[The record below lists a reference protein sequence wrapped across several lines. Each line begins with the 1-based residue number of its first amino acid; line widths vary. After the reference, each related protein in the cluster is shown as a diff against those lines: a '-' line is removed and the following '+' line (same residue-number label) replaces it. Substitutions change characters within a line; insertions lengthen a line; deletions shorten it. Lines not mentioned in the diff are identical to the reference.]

1 MRIVGALFGFL
12 ILAVVF
18 VVWFRAYRTIK
29 GDETPL
35 FSKGSAKGTTQK
47 NSIDEFIA
55 QYKRGEVTLDQGP
68 VAAGNPSGNAGA
80 TGARRNAATE
90 ARPPAS
96 PALAAPAASPT
107 TAAAGMAPPIKR
119 DGFLSGATKLVYL
132 GCKAGLRD
140 HHVFAHVQLS
150 ALATGTMDPLLATS
164 GIDLLICNAALSPV
178 AAVDVIDTTSG
189 PANQLKSDYL
199 KGLGIR
205 YLRLSAKSV
214 PRPQEWHALLYKM

>member
-18 VVWFRAYRTIK
+18 VVWFRAYRSIK

-35 FSKGSAKGTTQK
+35 FSKGGAKATTQK

-55 QYKRGEVTLDQGP
+55 QYKRGEVTLDHSP
-68 VAAGNPSGNAGA
+68 DATGNPAGNAGA
-80 TGARRNAATE
+80 TGAR
-90 ARPPAS
+90 PPPS
-96 PALAAPAASPT
+96 ALAAPTT
-107 TAAAGMAPPIKR
+107 TAAAGTAPPIKR

-132 GCKAGLRD
+132 ACKAGLRD

-150 ALATGTMDPLLATS
+150 ALASGTMDPLLATS

-178 AAVDVIDTTSG
+178 AAVDVIDTTAG
-189 PANQLKSDYL
+189 PANQLKSEYL

>member
-18 VVWFRAYRTIK
+18 VVWFRAYRSIK

-35 FSKGSAKGTTQK
+35 FSKGSAKGTTQQ

-55 QYKRGEVTLDQGP
+55 QYKRGEVTLDQSP
-68 VAAGNPSGNAGA
+68 VATGNPPGNAGA
-80 TGARRNAATE
+80 TGARRNAANE

-96 PALAAPAASPT
+96 PALAAPTTPS
-107 TAAAGMAPPIKR
+107 TAAAGTAPSIKH

-132 GCKAGLRD
+132 TCKAGLRD

-150 ALATGTMDPLLATS
+150 ALATGTVDPLLATS
-164 GIDLLICNAALSPV
+164 GVDLLICNAALSPI
-178 AAVDVIDTTSG
+178 AAVDVIDTTTG
-189 PANQLKSDYL
+189 PANQLKSEYL
-199 KGLGIR
+199 KGMGIR